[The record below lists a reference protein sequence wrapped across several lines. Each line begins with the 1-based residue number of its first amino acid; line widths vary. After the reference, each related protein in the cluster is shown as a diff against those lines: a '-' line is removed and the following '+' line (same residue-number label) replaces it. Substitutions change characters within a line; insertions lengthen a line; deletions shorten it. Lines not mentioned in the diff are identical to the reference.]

1 MDMRDEFG
9 VVHYIWRIDDERTIT
24 EIQSAMSD
32 RKLVI
37 ADGHHRYETALAYRN
52 EQRAKHSAANPDA
65 DYEKVMMTLVNS
77 HSKGLT
83 ILPTHRVVAGLPKF
97 DFAVLLKSLAEFFD
111 IREIPLEGTA
121 TRRATTAREQL
132 GFAGVSGRAIGAYAG
147 GDMFALLV
155 LKPSADLAQALPNA
169 SLRQR
174 ELDVVLLHDY
184 ILDKGLG
191 ISAESV
197 RQETNT
203 RYERETAT
211 AMSAVAEGRAQVCFL
226 LNPVHVEQ
234 VMQMALAGEVL
245 PQKST
250 DFYPKML
257 SGVTIY
263 RLEE

>member
-1 MDMRDEFG
+1 M
-9 VVHYIWRIDDERTIT
+9 
-24 EIQSAMSD
+24 
-32 RKLVI
+32 
-37 ADGHHRYETALAYRN
+37 
-52 EQRAKHSAANPDA
+52 
-65 DYEKVMMTLVNS
+65 
-77 HSKGLT
+77 
-83 ILPTHRVVAGLPKF
+83 
-97 DFAVLLKSLAEFFD
+97 
-111 IREIPLEGTA
+111 
-121 TRRATTAREQL
+121 
-132 GFAGVSGRAIGAYAG
+132 
-147 GDMFALLV
+147 LV

-169 SLRQR
+169 SPRQR

-211 AMSAVAEGRAQVCFL
+211 AMSAVVEGRAQICFL
-226 LNPVHVEQ
+226 LNPVRVEQ
-234 VMQMALAGEVL
+234 VMRMALSGEVL